1 MMEDVSEKE
10 WHTGPPALRP
20 PGDPVPYAP
29 SEPLPAPRAPLPAPI
44 DPEAVRQF
52 QQFQQFQELMRQQ
65 GDVPLLAPP
74 RKPLW
79 RKALGSKTVRKLVL
93 LLIVVI
99 GLYVAYQHYFGS
111 SDDLPASET
120 GGHTFTDR
128 TMLQTRPNQSV
139 RMVYQRVAENVPDVA
154 CGQFTNEAARQFA
167 ADFNEADCP
176 AAVAAL
182 HAQVTGRKNDYAEP
196 TFPSDLRDPPGNA
209 SVLEISSC
217 RLDVVGGPKLGWFKV
232 ERTVR
237 DQWIITQHRQETC

>member
-1 MMEDVSEKE
+1 MMEAVADEQ
-10 WHTGPPALRP
+10 WHNAPPPAVRAP
-20 PGDPVPYAP
+20 DEPV
-29 SEPLPAPRAPLPAPI
+29 PAPRAPAPEPL

-65 GDVPLLAPP
+65 GDTALLPP
-74 RKPLW
+74 PPPKPLW
-79 RKALGSKTVRKLVL
+79 RKALASKALRRLAV
-93 LLIVVI
+93 LLIVVL
-99 GLYVAYQHYFGS
+99 GLYFAYQHYFGTP
-111 SDDLPASET
+111 DDLPASET

-154 CGQFTNEAARQFA
+154 CGQFTDEAARQFA
-167 ADFNEADCP
+167 ADAGAADCP

-196 TFPSDLRDPPGNA
+196 TFPEEWRNPPSNA
-209 SVLEISSC
+209 TVLEISSC
-217 RLDVVGGPKLGWFKV
+217 KLEVTGGPRLGWFRV
-232 ERTVR
+232 EKTVR